1 MGPKRAIASGK
12 RSHFEYVDVP
22 DCFSLCRVL
31 DSRAMARSFKLTLC
45 EGAYAKERCVFPTTA
60 TADLRG
66 KPWQINRR
74 AGPTRAG
81 HEETVYAVLTKILR
95 EGRGGRGGGGGGGGG
110 LSVRIASQED
120 DTCYSCPLSPTFQ
133 ETKHTSVSETHHAPF
148 DALYRCV
155 PNDAA
160 PTLFSRE

>member
-95 EGRGGRGGGGGGGGG
+95 EGRGGRGGGG
-110 LSVRIASQED
+110 LSVRIFGFTGRRHLLQLPSF
-120 DTCYSCPLSPTFQ
+120 SHLSGS
-133 ETKHTSVSETHHAPF
+133 KHTSVSETHHAPF